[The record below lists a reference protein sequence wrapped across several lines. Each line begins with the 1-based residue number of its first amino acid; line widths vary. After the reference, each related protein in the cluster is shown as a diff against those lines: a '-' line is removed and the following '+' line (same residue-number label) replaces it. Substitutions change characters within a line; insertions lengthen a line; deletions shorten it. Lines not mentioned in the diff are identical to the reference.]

1 MAPHPSLSAPSVKV
15 DPIRPVETMGPYEP
29 CWCRS
34 GKKYKWCHF
43 RRDLQKPVNFFE
55 IESKMIAALRDGFCS
70 YPDPAG
76 DSCSST
82 IAKAHTIQKM
92 GGLAAIAEA
101 GHVLTVK
108 PILKHLI
115 ETEGDPSP
123 RKIGLNNA
131 SVFPG
136 FCSKHDD
143 ALFKPIEG
151 KSVSL
156 TKDSAFLFSYRAIAY
171 ERFAKEAELR
181 HVEALRES
189 DRGWPFWKQAAIQ
202 GYLSALIGGIRL
214 GIRDL
219 DRWKK
224 QFDEYLLSGARDA
237 FHFLAIRFDRVL
249 PIVACG
255 TFHPEF
261 DFRGDLLQRLGR
273 EGVDFDH
280 ITLTV
285 TAFEG
290 QTIMV
295 LGWIG
300 RDDGTASALAD
311 SFLKVADARK
321 PDALVRLGFI
331 QTVNLFIQ
339 PSWWDGLPSAH
350 QAALR
355 QMVKSGTTIRLRS
368 GDELADDKKSFVAA
382 EVVETLRG

>member
-1 MAPHPSLSAPSVKV
+1 MAPHPSLSAPPLEV
-15 DPIRPVETMGPYEP
+15 DPIKPVETMGPYEP

-55 IESKMIAALRDGFCS
+55 IESKMITELRDGFCS
-70 YPDPAG
+70 YPDPTG

-82 IAKAHTIQKM
+82 IAKAHTIQKK

-108 PILKHLI
+108 PIMKDLI

-123 RKIGLNNA
+123 REIGVNNA

-171 ERFAKEAELR
+171 ERFAKEAQLR
-181 HVEALRES
+181 QVEFQREA
-189 DRGWPFWKQAAIQ
+189 DRGYPFWKQAAVQ
-202 GYLSALIGGIRL
+202 MYLNALIGGIRI
-214 GIRDL
+214 GVRDL

-224 QFDEYLLSGARDA
+224 QFDEYLLSGAREA

-255 TFHPEF
+255 AFHPEF
-261 DFRGDLLQRLGR
+261 DFQGNQLQRLGR
-273 EGVDFDH
+273 EGADFDH

-300 RDDGTASALAD
+300 RDDGSANALAD
-311 SFLKVADARK
+311 SFLKVADTRK
-321 PDALVRLGFI
+321 ANTLVRLLFI
-331 QTVNLFIQ
+331 QTENLFIR
-339 PSWWDGLPSAH
+339 PSWWDGLPAAH
-350 QAALR
+350 QAVLR
-355 QMVKSGTTIRLRS
+355 EMVKSGTTMRLRS
-368 GDELADDKKSFVAA
+368 GDELADDKKSFVTAA
-382 EVVETLRG
+382 VVETLTG